1 MDIRSGWDWQ
11 NDFWLDLSNAYLWNT
26 AATKHILEN
35 SLPFPIFVSTG
46 YETRNREEF
55 FFVENTLLYSGL
67 PVDPRK
73 LNENSSFGGGFVQV
87 SFIKL
92 SVSVLKHSDGD
103 VTGIHLNFL
112 AISPP
117 RPKGVALNAES
128 LKNDEPVPSD
138 DNILY
143 LKEFKNPSPVIKI
156 AELTSA
162 ASAFAAA
169 SDVIFKIDIQNSITI
184 IRKILNRIGNVFNGE
199 LTMINNIIDYLDP
212 GKREIYPSHMKLK
225 IEKKMTKLLF
235 HNHRQ
240 LQVVVTNDRRRSG

>member
-1 MDIRSGWDWQ
+1 M
-11 NDFWLDLSNAYLWNT
+11 
-26 AATKHILEN
+26 
-35 SLPFPIFVSTG
+35 
-46 YETRNREEF
+46 
-55 FFVENTLLYSGL
+55 
-67 PVDPRK
+67 
-73 LNENSSFGGGFVQV
+73 
-87 SFIKL
+87 
-92 SVSVLKHSDGD
+92 
-103 VTGIHLNFL
+103 
-112 AISPP
+112 
-117 RPKGVALNAES
+117 
-128 LKNDEPVPSD
+128 
-138 DNILY
+138 
-143 LKEFKNPSPVIKI
+143 
-156 AELTSA
+156 TSA